1 MWSERCQKTAK
12 EGRSTHHRLQA
23 SMEKCHWMAK
33 GEHYTLQYHH
43 LQASKERCHWTTEGE
58 CYTFHHYLQVSME
71 RCH

>member
-1 MWSERCQKTAK
+1 
-12 EGRSTHHRLQA
+12 
-23 SMEKCHWMAK
+23 MEKCHWMAK